1 MNTKKHNA
9 LAAVVA
15 AVALTTAGCST
26 TTETASAP
34 SSASASGST
43 NDRELFR
50 EQSRAAERR
59 LEHNGELGIPG
70 PVISQLAEVAAQDGT
85 PLAFSWGDGCTWVR
99 TPDGALWALHSG
111 GGALVRDEK
120 QLAWFRANPGAQVA
134 KQCEKPAESL
144 PTRPDPAVSTPYR
157 WLDGATTKVSVNGRA
172 YALPPLISERGVVL
186 VAEASAG
193 PTTPTN

>member
-1 MNTKKHNA
+1 MNKYVTGIAA
-9 LAAVVA
+9 LAA
-15 AVALTTAGCST
+15 ALTIAGCGT
-26 TTETASAP
+26 PTEPNSAP
-34 SSASASGST
+34 SSVSASGSGS
-43 NDRELFR
+43 DRELFR
-50 EQSRAAERR
+50 EQSREALRR

-70 PVISQLAEVAAQDGT
+70 PVISQLAEVAVQDGT
-85 PLAFSWGDGCTWVR
+85 PLAFSWGDGCAWIR
-99 TPDGALWALHSG
+99 TPNDGALWALHSG